1 MALPN
6 YVKFYRGTPAA
17 FNKLTSKDNNTL
29 YFIAENGATKGQ
41 LYLGNKL
48 ISGSDAS
55 DINLGDLGNVN
66 LEDAINNDIL
76 SYDSASGE
84 WVATSLE
91 TLLAQIPS
99 LGESAIYEGVTGEGE
114 NHMAAIARLVGANVP
129 KKGDIAIIKDFI
141 AKNPKDSE
149 DKYQYTSYVYNG
161 SAWTAMDGNYNAEN
175 VYFDED
181 LLTTSKVGNIT
192 TLTNG
197 QATISAAGK
206 NLKEVFE
213 TIFVKESNPSVTQPS
228 VTVTLDNA
236 GAYEVG
242 YEFTPVYS
250 AKLNAGSYTYGPAT
264 GITAKTWSVT
274 DSNSGS
280 STNSSGSF
288 AKFTVTDT
296 TNYKVSATATYDAGK
311 TPVTNLGN
319 SVSSLAIAS
328 GSKTGT
334 SSAVTP
340 YRNTFYGAINAKSN
354 VDSAL
359 IRSLTK
365 SGKALA
371 NGNTFDVDVNVGA
384 LRVVIAYPATLND
397 LTSIQD
403 NNDSMANII
412 SSFTKTTVK
421 VEGANGATAIDYK
434 VYYIDFANA
443 YDAAN
448 KFTVTI

>member
-66 LEDAINNDIL
+66 LEGVINNDIL

-84 WVATSLE
+84 WIATSLE
-91 TLLAQIPS
+91 VLLAQIPS
-99 LGESAIYEGVTGEGE
+99 LGESAVYEGVTGEGE
-114 NHMAAIARLVGANVP
+114 DHAAAIARLVGANTP
-129 KKGDIAIIKDFI
+129 KKGDITIIKDFI
-141 AKNPKDSE
+141 AKNPKDGE

-161 SAWTAMDGNYNAEN
+161 STWAAMDGNYNAEN

-181 LLTTSKVGNIT
+181 LLTTSAIGNI

-197 QATISAAGK
+197 QATIAATGK

-213 TIFVKESNPSVTQPS
+213 TIFVKEKNPSVTQPS
-228 VTVTLDNA
+228 LTVTLSNA
-236 GAYEVG
+236 GEYEVG
-242 YEFTPVYS
+242 TEITPSYTTSFS
-250 AKLNAGSYTYGPAT
+250 AGKYTYGPSTGVTAT
-264 GITAKTWSVT
+264 SYSITDT
-274 DSNSGS
+274 NGGS
-280 STNSSGSF
+280 SEASSGSF
-288 AKFTVTDT
+288 AKFTIEDDTD
-296 TNYKVSATATYDAGK
+296 YSVSGSVNHTAGA
-311 TPVTNLGN
+311 TPVTNTGN
-319 SVSSLAIAS
+319 PVASLAIKE
-328 GSKTGT
+328 GSKNGASSSITGF
-334 SSAVTP
+334 
-340 YRNTFYGAINAKSN
+340 RRTFYGAIDAKSN

-359 IRSLTK
+359 IRSLAGK
-365 SGKALA
+365 SDTALA
-371 NGNTFDVDVNVGA
+371 NGAVFNVDVNVGA
-384 LRVVIAYPATLND
+384 LRVVIAYPAALRD

-412 SSFTKTTVK
+412 SSFTKTTVD
-421 VEGANGATAIDYK
+421 VEGLNGADAISYK